1 MTYVRN
7 YMTCGRSGS
16 SGNITE
22 SPLGTLSL
30 AAIPEDGQSEVF
42 AQWTGIPIPE
52 PGVWVIAARC
62 RQATP
67 PGSGVQNPRNGVLPV
82 WSGNFVQMLNRGQEV
97 VEAKNYAYEFTVPE
111 GTETLTWRVCAPS
124 GTGRFRDMGSPVHR
138 SENRLAAAQGAGSR
152 LVSRRHDANALD
164 FGLGVAA

>member
-82 WSGNFVQMLNRGQEV
+82 WSGNFVQMLNRGQDV

-124 GTGRFRDMGSPVHR
+124 GTSGSAIWDHLYIGPKTDWQQ
-138 SENRLAAAQGAGSR
+138 LK
-152 LVSRRHDANALD
+152 ALD
-164 FGLGVAA
+164 LDWFRGDMMPMP

>member
-16 SGNITE
+16 FGNITE

-67 PGSGVQNPRNGVLPV
+67 PGSWAQNPRNGVLPV
-82 WSGNFVQMLNRGQEV
+82 WSGNFVQMLNRGQAV

-124 GTGRFRDMGSPVHR
+124 GTGGSAIWDHLYIGPKTDWQQ
-138 SENRLAAAQGAGSR
+138 LK
-152 LVSRRHDANALD
+152 ALD
-164 FGLGVAA
+164 LDWFRGDMMPMP

>member
-67 PGSGVQNPRNGVLPV
+67 PGSGVQNPRNSVLPV
-82 WSGNFVQMLNRGQEV
+82 WSGNFVQMLNRGQDV

-124 GTGRFRDMGSPVHR
+124 GTGGSAIWDHLYIGPKTDWQQ
-138 SENRLAAAQGAGSR
+138 LK
-152 LVSRRHDANALD
+152 ALD
-164 FGLGVAA
+164 LDWFRGDMMPMP

>member
-30 AAIPEDGQSEVF
+30 AAVPEDGQSEVF
-42 AQWTGIPIPE
+42 AQWAGIPIPE

-67 PGSGVQNPRNGVLPV
+67 PGSGVQNPLNGVLPV
-82 WSGNFVQMLNRGQEV
+82 WSGNFVQMLNRGQAV
-97 VEAKNYAYEFTVPE
+97 LEAKNYAYEFTVPE

-124 GTGRFRDMGSPVHR
+124 GGSVIWDHLYIGPKTDWQQ
-138 SENRLAAAQGAGSR
+138 LK
-152 LVSRRHDANALD
+152 ALD
-164 FGLGVAA
+164 LDWFRGDMMPMP

>member
-30 AAIPEDGQSEVF
+30 AAVPEDGQSEVF
-42 AQWTGIPIPE
+42 AQWAGIPIPE

-67 PGSGVQNPRNGVLPV
+67 PGSGVQNPLNGVLPV
-82 WSGNFVQMLNRGQEV
+82 WSGNFVQMLNRGQAV
-97 VEAKNYAYEFTVPE
+97 LEAKNYAYEFTVPE

-124 GTGRFRDMGSPVHR
+124 GGSVIWDHLYIGPKTDWQQ
-138 SENRLAAAQGAGSR
+138 LK
-152 LVSRRHDANALD
+152 ALD
-164 FGLGVAA
+164 LDWFRGDMMSMP

>member
-30 AAIPEDGQSEVF
+30 AAIPEDGQNEVF

-67 PGSGVQNPRNGVLPV
+67 PGPGLQNPLNGVLPV
-82 WSGNFVQMLNRGQEV
+82 WSGNFVQLLNRGQDV

-124 GTGRFRDMGSPVHR
+124 GKDGSAIWDHLYIGPKTDWQQLKALGLNWFRGDMMPMP
-138 SENRLAAAQGAGSR
+138 
-152 LVSRRHDANALD
+152 
-164 FGLGVAA
+164 

>member
-30 AAIPEDGQSEVF
+30 AAVPEDGQSEVF

-82 WSGNFVQMLNRGQEV
+82 WSGNFVQLLNRGQDV

-124 GTGRFRDMGSPVHR
+124 GKGGSAIWDHLYIGPKTDWQQLKALGLDWFRGDMMPMP
-138 SENRLAAAQGAGSR
+138 
-152 LVSRRHDANALD
+152 
-164 FGLGVAA
+164 

>member
-16 SGNITE
+16 SGNVTE

-30 AAIPEDGQSEVF
+30 AAIPEDGQGEVF
-42 AQWTGIPIPE
+42 AQWAGIPIPE

-82 WSGNFVQMLNRGQEV
+82 WSGNFVQILNRGQAV

-124 GTGRFRDMGSPVHR
+124 GTGGSAIWDHLYIGPKTDWQQ
-138 SENRLAAAQGAGSR
+138 LK
-152 LVSRRHDANALD
+152 ALD
-164 FGLGVAA
+164 LDWFRGDMMPMP